1 MDVFGHQHIPSRM
14 FAPRWGGVARSLCRV
29 SFLRGQSR
37 RRHSAVRGT
46 QSTPG
51 RFTPAIC
58 KKGRAMPVIEED
70 DEDDVIELGI
80 STEKVRFVIV
90 KARQYDAKEGDADP
104 DEGSNAADDGMADVL
119 EDKPEDD
126 SVRQELVSFI
136 NGLNEEEQINLV
148 ALAWVGRGT
157 YDIDDWDEAI
167 DTARTEHNKR
177 TAQYLLGLPL
187 LGDYLAEGL
196 EAFGDDFDDESE
208 EELDEEELDETDK
221 D

>member
-1 MDVFGHQHIPSRM
+1 
-14 FAPRWGGVARSLCRV
+14 
-29 SFLRGQSR
+29 
-37 RRHSAVRGT
+37 
-46 QSTPG
+46 
-51 RFTPAIC
+51 
-58 KKGRAMPVIEED
+58 MPLVED
-70 DEDDVIELGI
+70 DSEDDVIELGI
-80 STEKVRFVIV
+80 STEKIRYIIV
-90 KARQYDAKEGDADP
+90 KARQFDAKESDADP
-104 DEGSNAADDGMADVL
+104 DEGSNASDDSMADVL

-148 ALAWVGRGT
+148 ALTWVGRGT
-157 YDIDDWDEAI
+157 YDIDDWDDAI

-196 EAFGDDFDDESE
+196 EAFGDDFDDESDEELE
-208 EELDEEELDETDK
+208 EEGRDEGDD

>member
-1 MDVFGHQHIPSRM
+1 
-14 FAPRWGGVARSLCRV
+14 
-29 SFLRGQSR
+29 
-37 RRHSAVRGT
+37 
-46 QSTPG
+46 
-51 RFTPAIC
+51 
-58 KKGRAMPVIEED
+58 MPMIEED

-80 STEKVRFVIV
+80 STEKVRYIIV
-90 KARQYDAKEGDADP
+90 KARQFDAKEGDADP
-104 DEGSNAADDGMADVL
+104 DEGSNAADDDMADVL
-119 EDKPEDD
+119 EDKPDDD

-157 YDIDDWDEAI
+157 YDIEDWDEAI

-208 EELDEEELDETDK
+208 EELAEEEFDETDK